1 MQIDTR
7 KLKKVILKALPYA
20 IFAYAGNLIGYAY
33 RTAEG
38 NGFQEKILPF
48 MSNLGTAFAKV
59 FPSLHPLDILFG
71 LVLAGVMRLVL
82 YIKSKNKKKFRQGE
96 EYGSAVW
103 GTEKDIE
110 PYMDISDPDNNVIL
124 TKTESLTMGKPSAP
138 KFARNKNIL
147 IIGGSGSGKTRFF
160 VKPNLMQMHSSY
172 VVTDPK
178 GTVLVECG
186 ELLRKGRPMR
196 DSKGRIVYR
205 KENGKVLTDNDGKP
219 VIARQ
224 PYNIKVFNTIDFAKS
239 MHYNPFAYI
248 SKKNREK
255 DILKFVEVL
264 IKNTSS
270 SQQPSGDDFW
280 VKAEKLLYTAYIA
293 MIFTIYEEKECNFET
308 LIEMINS
315 SECRE
320 EDETFKNAIDT
331 QFGMLEAWL
340 DGSFPTE
347 EKIDE
352 ALKKEKEKKEKKK
365 KKKSDS
371 ANGSDEDEESESDL
385 PFEAEAYDAYRQWS
399 YCEPQAEQRRL
410 GAFALKQ
417 YKAYKLAAG
426 KTAKSILISC
436 STRLAPFAIDEVLEI
451 TSYDELHLDT
461 LGDELSALFVIISD
475 TDATFNFL
483 VAIMYSQLF
492 NLLCTKADNSDGG
505 RLTYHVRCLL
515 DEFANI
521 GEIPNFDKLIATI
534 RSREISASII
544 LQAKSQLKAIYK
556 DNADTIEGNCDTM
569 LFLGGKEKTT
579 LKEISESLGKE
590 TIDSFNTSTNRG
602 QSESYGMNYQKLGK
616 ELKSQD
622 ELAVMDGGKCILQL
636 RGVRPFFSDKYDITR
651 HKNYKYLLDA
661 DKDQK
666 FDIQKYVSDQ
676 REMRSDVAPDDQV
689 NVFETDMTAAETE
702 AEYPADV
709 TETDNTTAEAVFY
722 DDSDTDIYGA
732 SDSEEPENLDI
743 IG

>member
-1 MQIDTR
+1 MDSR
-7 KLKKVILKALPYA
+7 KIKKFVLNNLAYVI
-20 IFAYAGNLIGYAY
+20 FGYAGNIICFAF
-33 RTAEG
+33 RTADG
-38 NGFQEKILPF
+38 KNASEKILPALN
-48 MSNLGTAFAKV
+48 NLGTAFAHV
-59 FPSLHPLDILFG
+59 IPSFHPIDL
-71 LVLAGVMRLVL
+71 LVGVAVGVAMKFVMKMRAA
-82 YIKSKNKKKFRQGE
+82 NKKKFRQGT

-110 PYMDISDPDNNVIL
+110 PYMDFKEKDNNVIL
-124 TKTESLTMGKPSAP
+124 TQTEGLTMGKPSHP
-138 KFARNKNIL
+138 KYARNKNIL
-147 IIGGSGSGKTRFF
+147 VIGGSGSGKTRFF

-172 VVTDPK
+172 IVTDPK
-178 GTVLVECG
+178 GTVLIECG
-186 ELLRKGRPMR
+186 KMLERGRPYK
-196 DSKGRIVYR
+196 DEKGNVSY
-205 KENGKVLTDNDGKP
+205 
-219 VIARQ
+219 Q
-224 PYNIKVFNTIDFAKS
+224 PYRIKVFNTIDFGKS

-248 SKKNREK
+248 SEKNREK

-293 MIFTIYEEKECNFET
+293 LIFAMYNPEQWNFET
-308 LIEMINS
+308 LIDMINA

-320 EDETFKNAIDT
+320 DDEEFKNAIDIE
-331 QFGMLEAWL
+331 FEIVECWL
-340 DGSFPTE
+340 
-347 EKIDE
+347 
-352 ALKKEKEKKEKKK
+352 
-365 KKKSDS
+365 
-371 ANGSDEDEESESDL
+371 NGTKHEDPEVMADYGDI
-385 PFEAEAYDAYRQWS
+385 FETKPD
-399 YCEPQAEQRRL
+399 AEQRRL

-417 YKAYKLAAG
+417 FKAYKLAAG

-451 TSYDELHLDT
+451 TSYDELHLDK
-461 LGDELSALFVIISD
+461 LGDELSALFIIISD

-492 NLLCTKADNSDGG
+492 NLLCTKADNSPGG
-505 RLTYHVRCLL
+505 KLDYHVRCLL

-521 GEIPNFDKLIATI
+521 GEIPQFEKLIATI

-569 LFLGGKEKTT
+569 LFLGGKEKST

-651 HKNYKYLLDA
+651 HKNYSELLDA
-661 DKDQK
+661 NPKKK
-666 FDIQKYVSDQ
+666 FDIQSFVSD
-676 REMRSDVAPDDQV
+676 RSGMVSNISPKDQISQWV
-689 NVFETDMTAAETE
+689 IDKSSSALKEVT
-702 AEYPADV
+702 YPADA
-709 TETDNTTAEAVFY
+709 TERENAEAEAVY
-722 DDSDTDIYGA
+722 DADSETDIDGDTA
-732 SDSEEPENLDI
+732 DS
-743 IG
+743 

>member
-1 MQIDTR
+1 MQINS
-7 KLKKVILKALPYA
+7 KKIKKMILSNLPYA
-20 IFAYAGNLIGYAY
+20 IFAYAGNKLAFAY
-33 RTAEG
+33 RIAEG
-38 NGFQEKILPF
+38 EGFHEKLLPF
-48 MSNLGTAFAKV
+48 LNEIGTSFAQV
-59 FPSLHPLDILFG
+59 LPSFNPIDIFVG
-71 LVLAGVMRLVL
+71 IAIAAVMKLIL

-103 GTEKDIE
+103 GAEKDIE
-110 PYMDISDPDNNVIL
+110 PYMDNSDFSNNVIL
-124 TKTESLTMGKPSAP
+124 TQTESLTMGKPSSP

-186 ELLRKGRPMR
+186 KMLARGRPLK
-196 DSKGRIVYR
+196 D
-205 KENGKVLTDNDGKP
+205 ENGKAIVKRGEKGEIVP
-219 VIARQ
+219 VYE
-224 PYNIKVFNTIDFAKS
+224 PYQIKVFNTIDFAKS

-248 SKKNREK
+248 SEKNREK

-293 MIFTIYEEKECNFET
+293 MIFTLSPAEERNFET
-308 LIEMINS
+308 LIDMINC

-320 EDETFKNAIDT
+320 EDEEFKNAVDI
-331 QFGMLEAWL
+331 QFECLDNWL
-340 DGSFPTE
+340 NKVEIPT
-347 EKIDE
+347 D
-352 ALKKEKEKKEKKK
+352 
-365 KKKSDS
+365 
-371 ANGSDEDEESESDL
+371 DEDYEDYLFMNEFPPSD
-385 PFEAEAYDAYRQWS
+385 
-399 YCEPQAEQRRL
+399 EQRRI
-410 GAFALKQ
+410 GAFAIKQ
-417 YKAYKLAAG
+417 FKAYKLAAG

-451 TSYDELHLDT
+451 TSYDELHLDK

-483 VAIMYSQLF
+483 VAIMYSQMF
-492 NLLCTKADNSDGG
+492 NLLCTKADNSKGG
-505 RLTYHVRCLL
+505 RLKYHVRCLL

-521 GEIPNFDKLIATI
+521 GEIPQFDKLIATI

-636 RGVRPFFSDKYDITR
+636 RGVRPFFSDKFDITR
-651 HKNYKYLLDA
+651 HKNYHLLLD
-661 DKDQK
+661 DNPKNE
-666 FDIQKYVSDQ
+666 FDIEKYVSEKK
-676 REMRSDVAPDDQV
+676 RMRFKPSKRDT
-689 NVFETDMTAAETE
+689 FTE
-702 AEYPADV
+702 YEADV
-709 TETDNTTAEAVFY
+709 TENSAE
-722 DDSDTDIYGA
+722 
-732 SDSEEPENLDI
+732 
-743 IG
+743 

>member
-1 MQIDTR
+1 MQLNTR
-7 KLKKVILKALPYA
+7 KLKKLIIKAVPYVA
-20 IFAYAGNLIGYAY
+20 FSYVGNLIGFAY

-38 NGFQEKILPF
+38 NGFQEKLLPF
-48 MSNLGTAFAKV
+48 MSNLGVAFARI
-59 FPSLHPLDILFG
+59 FPSLHPFDLLFG

-82 YIKSKNKKKFRQGE
+82 YVKSKNKKKFRQGE

-103 GTEKDIE
+103 GGEKDIE
-110 PYMDISDPDNNVIL
+110 PYMDCSNPDNNVIL
-124 TKTESLTMGKPSAP
+124 TKTESLTMGKPSEP
-138 KFARNKNIL
+138 KYARNKNIL
-147 IIGGSGSGKTRFF
+147 VIGGSGSGKTRFF

-186 ELLRKGRPMR
+186 KMLARGRPAR
-196 DSKGRIVYR
+196 GKNGEVLYTVDKDGKRQIVY
-205 KENGKVLTDNDGKP
+205 E
-219 VIARQ
+219 
-224 PYNIKVFNTIDFAKS
+224 PYKIKVFNTIDFAKS

-248 SKKNREK
+248 SEKNREK

-293 MIFTIYEEKECNFET
+293 LIFAMYDPEQWNFET
-308 LIEMINS
+308 LIDMINA

-320 EDETFKNAIDT
+320 DDEEFKNAID
-331 QFGMLEAWL
+331 LEFEIVECWL
-340 DGSFPTE
+340 NGTE
-347 EKIDE
+347 H
-352 ALKKEKEKKEKKK
+352 
-365 KKKSDS
+365 SDPEVM
-371 ANGSDEDEESESDL
+371 ADYADL
-385 PFEAEAYDAYRQWS
+385 FET
-399 YCEPQAEQRRL
+399 EPDAEQRRL

-417 YKAYKLAAG
+417 FKAYKLAAG

-451 TSYDELHLDT
+451 TSYDELHLDK
-461 LGDELSALFVIISD
+461 LGDELSALFIIISD

-492 NLLCTKADNSDGG
+492 NLLCTKADNSPGG
-505 RLTYHVRCLL
+505 KLTYHVRCLL

-521 GEIPNFDKLIATI
+521 GEIPQFEKLIATI

-569 LFLGGKEKTT
+569 LFLGGKEKST

-622 ELAVMDGGKCILQL
+622 ELAVMDGGKCILQV
-636 RGVRPFFSDKYDITR
+636 RGVRPFFSDKFDITR
-651 HKNYKYLLDA
+651 HKQYPMLLD
-661 DKDQK
+661 DNPEMGFNIEKFVNDQK
-666 FDIQKYVSDQ
+666 A
-676 REMRSDVAPDDQV
+676 MRLRLSRQEKFTGYGV
-689 NVFETDMTAAETE
+689 DMTAAGQEVTTVSATETE
-702 AEYPADV
+702 TAD
-709 TETDNTTAEAVFY
+709 TQNSEETDEKE
-722 DDSDTDIYGA
+722 IYVGF
-732 SDSEEPENLDI
+732 
-743 IG
+743 

>member
-1 MQIDTR
+1 M
-7 KLKKVILKALPYA
+7 
-20 IFAYAGNLIGYAY
+20 GYAY

-38 NGFQEKILPF
+38 SGFQEKILPF

-110 PYMDISDPDNNVIL
+110 PYMDLSDPDNNVIL

-340 DGSFPTE
+340 DGTFPTE

-352 ALKKEKEKKEKKK
+352 ALKKEKEKKK

-371 ANGSDEDEESESDL
+371 ANESDEDEESESDL

-399 YCEPQAEQRRL
+399 YCEPQVEQRRL

-676 REMRSDVAPDDQV
+676 REMHSDIDSDDQV

-709 TETDNTTAEAVFY
+709 TETDNTEAEAVFY
-722 DDSDTDIYGA
+722 DDSEIDIYGA
-732 SDSEEPENLDI
+732 SDSEEPENRIDLCQI
-743 IG
+743 

>member
-1 MQIDTR
+1 LQLNTR
-7 KLKKVILKALPYA
+7 KLKKLIIKAVPYVA
-20 IFAYAGNLIGYAY
+20 FSYVGNLIGFAY

-38 NGFQEKILPF
+38 NGFQEKLLPF
-48 MSNLGTAFAKV
+48 MSNLGVAFARI
-59 FPSLHPLDILFG
+59 FPSLHPFDLLFG

-82 YIKSKNKKKFRQGE
+82 YVKSKNKKKFRQGE

-103 GTEKDIE
+103 GGEKDIE
-110 PYMDISDPDNNVIL
+110 PYMDCSNPDNNVIL
-124 TKTESLTMGKPSAP
+124 TKTESLTMGKPSEP
-138 KFARNKNIL
+138 KYARNKNIL
-147 IIGGSGSGKTRFF
+147 VIGGSGSGKTRFF

-186 ELLRKGRPMR
+186 KMLARGRPAR
-196 DSKGRIVYR
+196 GKNGEVLYTVDKDGKRQIVY
-205 KENGKVLTDNDGKP
+205 E
-219 VIARQ
+219 
-224 PYNIKVFNTIDFAKS
+224 PYKIKVFNTIDFAKS

-248 SKKNREK
+248 SEKNREK

-270 SQQPSGDDFW
+270 SQQPSGDDFL

-293 MIFTIYEEKECNFET
+293 LIFAMYDPEQWNFET
-308 LIEMINS
+308 LIDMINA

-320 EDETFKNAIDT
+320 DDEEFKNAID
-331 QFGMLEAWL
+331 LEFEIVECWL
-340 DGSFPTE
+340 NGTE
-347 EKIDE
+347 H
-352 ALKKEKEKKEKKK
+352 
-365 KKKSDS
+365 SDPEVM
-371 ANGSDEDEESESDL
+371 ADYADL
-385 PFEAEAYDAYRQWS
+385 FET
-399 YCEPQAEQRRL
+399 EPDAEQRRL

-417 YKAYKLAAG
+417 FKAYKLAAG

-451 TSYDELHLDT
+451 TSYDELHLDK
-461 LGDELSALFVIISD
+461 LGDELSALFIIISD

-492 NLLCTKADNSDGG
+492 NLLCTKADNSPGG
-505 RLTYHVRCLL
+505 KLTYHVRCLL

-521 GEIPNFDKLIATI
+521 GEIPQFEKLIATI

-569 LFLGGKEKTT
+569 LFLGGKEKST

-622 ELAVMDGGKCILQL
+622 ELAVMDGGKCILQV
-636 RGVRPFFSDKYDITR
+636 RGVRPFFSDKFDITR
-651 HKNYKYLLDA
+651 HKQYPMLLD
-661 DKDQK
+661 DNPEMGFNIEK
-666 FDIQKYVSDQ
+666 FVSDQ
-676 REMRSDVAPDDQV
+676 KAMRLRLSRQEKFTGYGV
-689 NVFETDMTAAETE
+689 DMTAAGQEVTTVSATETE
-702 AEYPADV
+702 TAD
-709 TETDNTTAEAVFY
+709 TQNSEETDEKE
-722 DDSDTDIYGA
+722 IYVGF
-732 SDSEEPENLDI
+732 
-743 IG
+743 

>member
-1 MQIDTR
+1 MQLNTR
-7 KLKKVILKALPYA
+7 KLKKLIIKAVPY
-20 IFAYAGNLIGYAY
+20 ISFSYVGNLIGFAY

-38 NGFQEKILPF
+38 NGFQEKLLPF
-48 MSNLGTAFAKV
+48 MSNLGVAFARI
-59 FPSLHPLDILFG
+59 FPSLHPFDLLFG

-82 YIKSKNKKKFRQGE
+82 YVKSKNKKKFRQGE

-103 GTEKDIE
+103 GGEKDIE
-110 PYMDISDPDNNVIL
+110 PYMDCSNPDNNVIL
-124 TKTESLTMGKPSAP
+124 TKTEALTMGKPSEP
-138 KFARNKNIL
+138 KYARNKNIL
-147 IIGGSGSGKTRFF
+147 VIGGSGSGKMRFF

-186 ELLRKGRPMR
+186 KMLARGRPMR
-196 DSKGRIVYR
+196 DKNGNVLYTVDKDGKRQIVY
-205 KENGKVLTDNDGKP
+205 E
-219 VIARQ
+219 
-224 PYNIKVFNTIDFAKS
+224 PYKIKVFNTIDFAKS

-248 SKKNREK
+248 SEKNREK

-293 MIFTIYEEKECNFET
+293 LIFAMYKKDQWNFET
-308 LIEMINS
+308 LIDMINA

-320 EDETFKNAIDT
+320 DDEGFKNAID
-331 QFGMLEAWL
+331 LEFEIVECWL
-340 DGSFPTE
+340 NGTE
-347 EKIDE
+347 HDDPEVMADY
-352 ALKKEKEKKEKKK
+352 ADLF
-365 KKKSDS
+365 
-371 ANGSDEDEESESDL
+371 ESEPD
-385 PFEAEAYDAYRQWS
+385 
-399 YCEPQAEQRRL
+399 AEQRRL

-417 YKAYKLAAG
+417 FKAYKLAAG

-451 TSYDELHLDT
+451 TSYDELHLDK
-461 LGDELSALFVIISD
+461 LGDELSALFIIISD

-492 NLLCTKADNSDGG
+492 NLLCTKADNSKGG
-505 RLTYHVRCLL
+505 KLTYHVRCLL

-521 GEIPNFDKLIATI
+521 GEIPQFEKLIATI

-569 LFLGGKEKTT
+569 LFLGGKEKST

-602 QSESYGMNYQKLGK
+602 QSESYGINYQKLGK

-622 ELAVMDGGKCILQL
+622 ELAVMDGGKCILQV
-636 RGVRPFFSDKYDITR
+636 RGVRPFFSDKYDITH
-651 HKNYKYLLDA
+651 HKQYPLLLDS
-661 DKDQK
+661 DSGNE
-666 FDIQKYVSDQ
+666 FDIEKYVERKKRMWLKLHPRDQ
-676 REMRSDVAPDDQV
+676 FTEYGIDMTDAGQEVTTVSATETETADTQ
-689 NVFETDMTAAETE
+689 NSEETDEKE
-702 AEYPADV
+702 
-709 TETDNTTAEAVFY
+709 
-722 DDSDTDIYGA
+722 IYVGF
-732 SDSEEPENLDI
+732 
-743 IG
+743 

>member
-1 MQIDTR
+1 MQISTE
-7 KLKKVILKALPYA
+7 KLKKLIIRSIPYVA
-20 IFAYAGNLIGYAY
+20 FSYVGDLIGYAY

-38 NGFQEKILPF
+38 NGFQEKILPCL
-48 MSNLGTAFAKV
+48 SNLGAAFARI

-82 YIKSKNKKKFRQGE
+82 YIKSKNKKKFRQGV

-103 GTEKDIE
+103 GSQKDIE
-110 PYMDISDPDNNVIL
+110 PYMDLSCPENNVIL
-124 TKTESLTMGKPSAP
+124 TKTESLSMGKPSAP

-147 IIGGSGSGKTRFF
+147 VIGGSGSGKTRFF

-172 VVTDPK
+172 IVTDPK

-186 ELLRKGRPMR
+186 KMLQRGRPKR
-196 DSKGRIVYR
+196 YDGKIVKDKNGNIVY
-205 KENGKVLTDNDGKP
+205 E
-219 VIARQ
+219 
-224 PYNIKVFNTIDFAKS
+224 PYKIKVFNTIDFAKS

-248 SKKNREK
+248 SEKNREK

-293 MIFTIYEEKECNFET
+293 LIFAMYPPDQWNFET
-308 LIEMINS
+308 LIDMINA

-320 EDETFKNAIDT
+320 DDEEFKNCIDIEFELVECWLNGTTHSDPDVMADYSDLFEDEPD
-331 QFGMLEAWL
+331 
-340 DGSFPTE
+340 
-347 EKIDE
+347 
-352 ALKKEKEKKEKKK
+352 
-365 KKKSDS
+365 
-371 ANGSDEDEESESDL
+371 
-385 PFEAEAYDAYRQWS
+385 
-399 YCEPQAEQRRL
+399 AEQRRL
-410 GAFALKQ
+410 GGFALKQ
-417 YKAYKLAAG
+417 FKAYKLAAG

-451 TSYDELHLDT
+451 TSYDELHLDK
-461 LGDELSALFVIISD
+461 LGDELSALFIIISD

-492 NLLCTKADNSDGG
+492 NLLCTKADNSKGSK
-505 RLTYHVRCLL
+505 LKYHVRCLL
-515 DEFANI
+515 DEFSNI
-521 GEIPNFDKLIATI
+521 GEIPQFEKLIATI

-602 QSESYGMNYQKLGK
+602 QSKSYGMNYQKLGK

-651 HKNYKYLLDA
+651 HKQYSQLLDS
-661 DKDQK
+661 DSDNEFDIEKYVDRKKRMWLKLHPKDQVTEYG
-666 FDIQKYVSDQ
+666 I
-676 REMRSDVAPDDQV
+676 
-689 NVFETDMTAAETE
+689 DMTAAGQEVTT
-702 AEYPADV
+702 ASA
-709 TETDNTTAEAVFY
+709 TETNNADAQESEGTDEK
-722 DDSDTDIYGA
+722 DIYVGF
-732 SDSEEPENLDI
+732 
-743 IG
+743 

>member
-1 MQIDTR
+1 MQINTR
-7 KLKKVILKALPYA
+7 KLKKVILKSLPYV

-48 MSNLGTAFAKV
+48 MSNLGVAFAKV
-59 FPSLHPLDILFG
+59 FPSFHPLDILFG
-71 LVLAGVMRLVL
+71 LALAGVMRLVL
-82 YIKSKNKKKFRQGE
+82 YVKSKNKKKFRQGE

-103 GTEKDIE
+103 GGEKDIE
-110 PYMDISDPDNNVIL
+110 PYMDLSDPDNNVIL

-138 KFARNKNIL
+138 KYARNKNIL

-186 ELLRKGRPMR
+186 ELLRRGRPLRDGAGKIVYQRDGKNNYIKDEKGR
-196 DSKGRIVYR
+196 Y
-205 KENGKVLTDNDGKP
+205 KP
-219 VIARQ
+219 VYE
-224 PYNIKVFNTIDFAKS
+224 PYKIKVFNTIDFAKS

-293 MIFTIYEEKECNFET
+293 LIFTLYGEDERNFET
-308 LIEMINS
+308 LIEMINA

-320 EDETFKNAIDT
+320 EDETFKNAMDI
-331 QFGMLEAWL
+331 QFGMLETWL
-340 DGSFPTE
+340 DGKFPSE
-347 EKIDE
+347 EEIDE
-352 ALKKEKEKKEKKK
+352 AIEKEKENSG
-365 KKKSDS
+365 KSEDS
-371 ANGSDEDEESESDL
+371 SEETEESESKFK
-385 PFEAEAYDAYRQWS
+385 FEAKAYDEYRRFCHLTPKSDQV
-399 YCEPQAEQRRL
+399 RL

-451 TSYDELHLDT
+451 TSYDELHLDM

-505 RLTYHVRCLL
+505 KLQYHVRCLL

-521 GEIPNFDKLIATI
+521 GEIPQFEKLIATI

-569 LFLGGKEKTT
+569 LFLGGKEKST

-651 HKNYKYLLDA
+651 HKNYSELLDA
-661 DKDQK
+661 DPEKK
-666 FDIQKYVSDQ
+666 FDIQKYVS
-676 REMRSDVAPDDQV
+676 ERSGMVSNISPRTQV
-689 NVFETDMTAAETE
+689 RQFVIDKSSSAVKEVT
-702 AEYPADV
+702 YPADA
-709 TETDNTTAEAVFY
+709 TEKENAEAEAVY
-722 DDSDTDIYGA
+722 YADSETDIDGDTA
-732 SDSEEPENLDI
+732 DS
-743 IG
+743 

>member
-1 MQIDTR
+1 M
-7 KLKKVILKALPYA
+7 ILSNLPYA
-20 IFAYAGNLIGYAY
+20 IFAYAGNKLAFAY
-33 RTAEG
+33 RIAEG
-38 NGFQEKILPF
+38 EGFHEKLLPF
-48 MSNLGTAFAKV
+48 LNEIGTSFAQV
-59 FPSLHPLDILFG
+59 LPSFNPIDIFVG
-71 LVLAGVMRLVL
+71 IAIAAVMKLIL

-103 GTEKDIE
+103 GAEKDIE
-110 PYMDISDPDNNVIL
+110 PYMDNSDFSNNVIL
-124 TKTESLTMGKPSAP
+124 TQTESLTMGKPSSP

-186 ELLRKGRPMR
+186 KMLARGRPLK
-196 DSKGRIVYR
+196 D
-205 KENGKVLTDNDGKP
+205 ENGKAIVKRGEKGEIVP
-219 VIARQ
+219 VYE
-224 PYNIKVFNTIDFAKS
+224 PYKIKVFNTIDFAKS

-248 SKKNREK
+248 SEKNREK

-293 MIFTIYEEKECNFET
+293 MIFTLSPAEERNFET
-308 LIEMINS
+308 LIDMINC

-320 EDETFKNAIDT
+320 EDEEFKNAVDI
-331 QFGMLEAWL
+331 QFECLDNWL
-340 DGSFPTE
+340 NKVEIPT
-347 EKIDE
+347 D
-352 ALKKEKEKKEKKK
+352 
-365 KKKSDS
+365 
-371 ANGSDEDEESESDL
+371 DEDYEDYLFMNEFPPSD
-385 PFEAEAYDAYRQWS
+385 
-399 YCEPQAEQRRL
+399 EQRRI
-410 GAFALKQ
+410 GAFAIKQ
-417 YKAYKLAAG
+417 FKAYKLAAG

-451 TSYDELHLDT
+451 TSYDELHLDK

-483 VAIMYSQLF
+483 VAIMYSQMF
-492 NLLCTKADNSDGG
+492 NLLCTKADNSKGG
-505 RLTYHVRCLL
+505 RLKYHVRCLL

-521 GEIPNFDKLIATI
+521 GEIPQFDKLIATI

-636 RGVRPFFSDKYDITR
+636 RGVRPFFSDKFDITR
-651 HKNYKYLLDA
+651 HKNYHLLLD
-661 DKDQK
+661 DNPKNE
-666 FDIQKYVSDQ
+666 FDIEKYVSEKK
-676 REMRSDVAPDDQV
+676 RMRFKPSKRDT
-689 NVFETDMTAAETE
+689 FTE
-702 AEYPADV
+702 YEADV
-709 TETDNTTAEAVFY
+709 TENSAE
-722 DDSDTDIYGA
+722 
-732 SDSEEPENLDI
+732 
-743 IG
+743 

>member
-1 MQIDTR
+1 MQINS
-7 KLKKVILKALPYA
+7 KKIKKIILQNIPYA
-20 IFAYAGNLIGYAY
+20 IFAYAGNKLAYAF
-33 RTAEG
+33 RIAEG
-38 NGFQEKILPF
+38 DGIDEKILPF
-48 MSNLGTAFAKV
+48 MENIGVSFAEIL
-59 FPSLHPLDILFG
+59 PSFNPIDL
-71 LVLAGVMRLVL
+71 LVGVALAGIMKFVL
-82 YIKSKNKKKFRQGE
+82 YIKAKNKKKFRQGE

-103 GTEKDIE
+103 GTQKDIE
-110 PYMDISDPDNNVIL
+110 PYMDLNNFENNVIL
-124 TKTESLTMGKPSAP
+124 TWSEFLTMGKPSSP
-138 KFARNKNIL
+138 KYARNKNII

-160 VKPNLMQMHSSY
+160 LKPNLMQMHCSY
-172 VVTDPK
+172 VITDPK

-186 ELLRKGRPMR
+186 TMLQRGRPKK
-196 DSKGRIVYR
+196 D
-205 KENGKVLTDNDGKP
+205 ENGKIIKDKDGKT
-219 VIARQ
+219 VYE
-224 PYNIKVFNTIDFAKS
+224 PYKIKVFNTIDFAKS

-248 SKKNREK
+248 SEKNREK

-264 IKNTSS
+264 IKNTSGNS
-270 SQQPSGDDFW
+270 QPSGDDFW

-293 MIFTIYEEKECNFET
+293 LIFCFFPPEERNFET
-308 LIEMINS
+308 LIDMINM

-320 EDETFKNAIDT
+320 EDETFKNAVDL
-331 QFGMLEAWL
+331 QFEFVEHWIN
-340 DGSFPTE
+340 GSFPEDYECSQAYEDIRRNYQPSE
-347 EKIDE
+347 EQKRI
-352 ALKKEKEKKEKKK
+352 
-365 KKKSDS
+365 
-371 ANGSDEDEESESDL
+371 
-385 PFEAEAYDAYRQWS
+385 
-399 YCEPQAEQRRL
+399 
-410 GAFALKQ
+410 GAFAVKQ
-417 YKAYKLAAG
+417 FKAYKLAAG

-451 TSYDELHLDT
+451 TRYDELHLDK

-483 VAIMYSQLF
+483 VAIMYSQMF
-492 NLLCTKADNSDGG
+492 NLLCTKADNSKGG
-505 RLTYHVRCLL
+505 RLKYHVRCLL

-651 HKNYKYLLDA
+651 HKNYHLLLD
-661 DKDQK
+661 DNPKNE
-666 FDIQKYVSDQ
+666 FDIKKYVENRKKKRINNLKNSEFTQ
-676 REMRSDVAPDDQV
+676 YECKKNKS
-689 NVFETDMTAAETE
+689 TDTVVDEE
-702 AEYPADV
+702 
-709 TETDNTTAEAVFY
+709 
-722 DDSDTDIYGA
+722 
-732 SDSEEPENLDI
+732 SEKQK
-743 IG
+743 

>member
-1 MQIDTR
+1 MQLNTR
-7 KLKKVILKALPYA
+7 KLKKLIIKAVPYVA
-20 IFAYAGNLIGYAY
+20 FSYVGNLIGFAY

-38 NGFQEKILPF
+38 NGFQEKLLPF
-48 MSNLGTAFAKV
+48 MSNLGVAFARI
-59 FPSLHPLDILFG
+59 FPSLHPFDLLFG

-82 YIKSKNKKKFRQGE
+82 YVKSKNKKKFRQGE

-103 GTEKDIE
+103 GGEKDIE
-110 PYMDISDPDNNVIL
+110 PYMDCSNPDNNVIL
-124 TKTESLTMGKPSAP
+124 TKTESLTMGKPSEP
-138 KFARNKNIL
+138 KYARNKNIL
-147 IIGGSGSGKTRFF
+147 VIGGSGSGKTRFF

-186 ELLRKGRPMR
+186 KMLARGRPAR
-196 DSKGRIVYR
+196 GKNGEVLYTVDKDGKRQIVY
-205 KENGKVLTDNDGKP
+205 E
-219 VIARQ
+219 
-224 PYNIKVFNTIDFAKS
+224 PYKIKVFNTIDFAKS

-248 SKKNREK
+248 SEKNREK

-293 MIFTIYEEKECNFET
+293 LIFAMYDPEQWNFET
-308 LIEMINS
+308 LIDMINA

-320 EDETFKNAIDT
+320 DDEEFKNAID
-331 QFGMLEAWL
+331 LEFEIVECWL
-340 DGSFPTE
+340 NGTE
-347 EKIDE
+347 H
-352 ALKKEKEKKEKKK
+352 
-365 KKKSDS
+365 SDPEVM
-371 ANGSDEDEESESDL
+371 ADYADL
-385 PFEAEAYDAYRQWS
+385 FET
-399 YCEPQAEQRRL
+399 EPDAEQRRL

-417 YKAYKLAAG
+417 FKAYKLAAG

-451 TSYDELHLDT
+451 TSYDELHLDK
-461 LGDELSALFVIISD
+461 LGDELSALFIIISD

-492 NLLCTKADNSDGG
+492 NLLCTKADNSPGG
-505 RLTYHVRCLL
+505 KLTYHVRCLL

-521 GEIPNFDKLIATI
+521 GEIPQFEKLIATI

-569 LFLGGKEKTT
+569 LFLGGKEKST

-616 ELKSQD
+616 ELKSNP
-622 ELAVMDGGKCILQL
+622 V
-636 RGVRPFFSDKYDITR
+636 
-651 HKNYKYLLDA
+651 
-661 DKDQK
+661 
-666 FDIQKYVSDQ
+666 
-676 REMRSDVAPDDQV
+676 
-689 NVFETDMTAAETE
+689 
-702 AEYPADV
+702 
-709 TETDNTTAEAVFY
+709 
-722 DDSDTDIYGA
+722 
-732 SDSEEPENLDI
+732 
-743 IG
+743 

>member
-7 KLKKVILKALPYA
+7 KLKKLIIKAIPYVA
-20 IFAYAGNLIGYAY
+20 FSYVGNLIGFAY

-38 NGFQEKILPF
+38 DGFQEKLLPF
-48 MSNLGTAFAKV
+48 MSNLGVAFARII
-59 FPSLHPLDILFG
+59 PSLHPFDILFG

-82 YIKSKNKKKFRQGE
+82 YVKSKNRKKFRQGE

-103 GTEKDIE
+103 GGEKDIE
-110 PYMDISDPDNNVIL
+110 PYMDLSCPENNVIL

-147 IIGGSGSGKTRFF
+147 VIGGSGSGKTRFF

-186 ELLRKGRPMR
+186 RMLQRGRPKRVDGNVVYRRDDKGNYLKDKKGRYIP
-196 DSKGRIVYR
+196 VY
-205 KENGKVLTDNDGKP
+205 E
-219 VIARQ
+219 
-224 PYNIKVFNTIDFAKS
+224 PYKIKVFNTIDFAKS

-293 MIFTIYEEKECNFET
+293 LIFAMYPEDQWNFET
-308 LIEMINS
+308 LIDMINN

-320 EDETFKNAIDT
+320 DDEEFKNCIDIE
-331 QFGMLEAWL
+331 FEIVECWL
-340 DGSFPTE
+340 
-347 EKIDE
+347 
-352 ALKKEKEKKEKKK
+352 
-365 KKKSDS
+365 
-371 ANGSDEDEESESDL
+371 NGTKHEDPEVMADYGDI
-385 PFEAEAYDAYRQWS
+385 FETKPD
-399 YCEPQAEQRRL
+399 AEQRRL

-417 YKAYKLAAG
+417 FKAYKLAAG

-451 TSYDELHLDT
+451 TSYDELHLDK
-461 LGDELSALFVIISD
+461 LGDELSALFIIISD

-492 NLLCTKADNSDGG
+492 NLLCTKADNSPGG
-505 RLTYHVRCLL
+505 KLDYHVRCLL

-521 GEIPNFDKLIATI
+521 GEIPQFEKLIATI

-569 LFLGGKEKTT
+569 LFLGGKEKST

-622 ELAVMDGGKCILQL
+622 ELAVMDGGKCILQV
-636 RGVRPFFSDKYDITR
+636 RGVRPFFSDKFDITR
-651 HKNYKYLLDA
+651 HKQYPMLLD
-661 DKDQK
+661 DNPEMG
-666 FDIQKYVSDQ
+666 FNIEKYVSDQ
-676 REMRSDVAPDDQV
+676 KAMRLRLSRQV
-689 NVFETDMTAAETE
+689 KFTGYGVDMTAAGQEVTTVSATETE
-702 AEYPADV
+702 TAD
-709 TETDNTTAEAVFY
+709 TQNSEGTDEKE
-722 DDSDTDIYGA
+722 IYVGF
-732 SDSEEPENLDI
+732 
-743 IG
+743 

>member
-1 MQIDTR
+1 MQLNTR
-7 KLKKVILKALPYA
+7 KLKKLIIKAVPYVA
-20 IFAYAGNLIGYAY
+20 FSYVGNLIGFAY

-38 NGFQEKILPF
+38 NGFQEKLLPF
-48 MSNLGTAFAKV
+48 MSNLGVAFARI
-59 FPSLHPLDILFG
+59 FPSLHPFDLLFG

-82 YIKSKNKKKFRQGE
+82 YVKSKNKKKFRQGE

-103 GTEKDIE
+103 GGEKDIE
-110 PYMDISDPDNNVIL
+110 PYMDCSNPDNNVIL
-124 TKTESLTMGKPSAP
+124 TKTESLTMGKPSEP
-138 KFARNKNIL
+138 KYARNKNIL
-147 IIGGSGSGKTRFF
+147 VIGGSGSGKTRFF

-186 ELLRKGRPMR
+186 KMLARGRPAR
-196 DSKGRIVYR
+196 GKNGEVLYTVDKDGKRQIVY
-205 KENGKVLTDNDGKP
+205 E
-219 VIARQ
+219 
-224 PYNIKVFNTIDFAKS
+224 PYKIKVFNTIDFAKS

-248 SKKNREK
+248 SEKNREK

-293 MIFTIYEEKECNFET
+293 LIFAMYDPEQWNFET
-308 LIEMINS
+308 LIDMINA

-320 EDETFKNAIDT
+320 DDEEFKNAID
-331 QFGMLEAWL
+331 LEFEIVECWL
-340 DGSFPTE
+340 NGTE
-347 EKIDE
+347 H
-352 ALKKEKEKKEKKK
+352 
-365 KKKSDS
+365 SDPEVM
-371 ANGSDEDEESESDL
+371 ADYADL
-385 PFEAEAYDAYRQWS
+385 FET
-399 YCEPQAEQRRL
+399 EPDAEQRRL

-417 YKAYKLAAG
+417 FKAYKLAAG

-451 TSYDELHLDT
+451 TSYDELHLDK
-461 LGDELSALFVIISD
+461 LGDELSALFIIISD

-492 NLLCTKADNSDGG
+492 NLLCTKADNSPGG
-505 RLTYHVRCLL
+505 KLTYHVRCLL

-521 GEIPNFDKLIATI
+521 GEIPQFEKLIATI

-569 LFLGGKEKTT
+569 LFLGGKEKST

-616 ELKSQD
+616 DMPYLFVKS
-622 ELAVMDGGKCILQL
+622 
-636 RGVRPFFSDKYDITR
+636 S
-651 HKNYKYLLDA
+651 
-661 DKDQK
+661 
-666 FDIQKYVSDQ
+666 
-676 REMRSDVAPDDQV
+676 
-689 NVFETDMTAAETE
+689 AALNFT
-702 AEYPADV
+702 
-709 TETDNTTAEAVFY
+709 
-722 DDSDTDIYGA
+722 
-732 SDSEEPENLDI
+732 
-743 IG
+743 

>member
-7 KLKKVILKALPYA
+7 KLKKLIIKAVPYIA
-20 IFAYAGNLIGYAY
+20 FSYVGNLIGFAY

-48 MSNLGTAFAKV
+48 MSNLGVAFARI
-59 FPSLHPLDILFG
+59 FPSLHPFDLLFG

-82 YIKSKNKKKFRQGE
+82 YVKSKNKKKFRQGE

-103 GTEKDIE
+103 GGEKDIE
-110 PYMDISDPDNNVIL
+110 PYMDLSCPENNVIL

-147 IIGGSGSGKTRFF
+147 VIGGSGSGKTRFF

-186 ELLRKGRPMR
+186 RMLQRGRPKRVDGNVVYRRDDKGNYLKDKKGRYIP
-196 DSKGRIVYR
+196 VY
-205 KENGKVLTDNDGKP
+205 E
-219 VIARQ
+219 
-224 PYNIKVFNTIDFAKS
+224 PYKIKVFNTIDFAKS

-293 MIFTIYEEKECNFET
+293 LIFAMYPEDEWNFET
-308 LIEMINS
+308 LIDMINN

-320 EDETFKNAIDT
+320 DDEEFKNSID
-331 QFGMLEAWL
+331 LEFEIVECWL
-340 DGSFPTE
+340 
-347 EKIDE
+347 
-352 ALKKEKEKKEKKK
+352 
-365 KKKSDS
+365 
-371 ANGSDEDEESESDL
+371 NGTKHEDPEVMADYGDI
-385 PFEAEAYDAYRQWS
+385 FETKPD
-399 YCEPQAEQRRL
+399 AEQRRL

-417 YKAYKLAAG
+417 FKAYKLAAG

-451 TSYDELHLDT
+451 TSYDELHLDK
-461 LGDELSALFVIISD
+461 LGDELSALFIIISD

-492 NLLCTKADNSDGG
+492 NLLCTKADNSPGG
-505 RLTYHVRCLL
+505 KLDYHVRCLL

-521 GEIPNFDKLIATI
+521 GEIPQFEKLIATI

-569 LFLGGKEKTT
+569 LFLGGKEKST

-636 RGVRPFFSDKYDITR
+636 RGVRPFFSDKFDITR
-651 HKNYKYLLDA
+651 HKQYPMLLD
-661 DKDQK
+661 DNPEMG
-666 FDIQKYVSDQ
+666 FNIEKYVSDKKA
-676 REMRSDVAPDDQV
+676 MRLRLSRQEKFTGYGV
-689 NVFETDMTAAETE
+689 DMTDAGQE
-702 AEYPADV
+702 V
-709 TETDNTTAEAVFY
+709 TAVSAKETDNADTA
-722 DDSDTDIYGA
+722 I
-732 SDSEEPENLDI
+732 SEETEEKEI
-743 IG
+743 YVGF